1 MSLVS
6 RPAIRLALLLASV
19 ACVSSCMSSPGVELA
34 AIQTNDAPRA
44 TAAQSDAATAPQD
57 ASKIASQAYADIQ
70 SMSARDASVVPDSWS
85 AEESN
90 GEPAAP
96 NVAAAQ
102 NSIFSTR
109 AGQPQNG
116 QPAGVNASQNSI
128 YAGAVAQSRDVGAIP
143 LPSAD
148 LASEAQDLALAGLP
162 IPEELASADP
172 AAAQAEQAK
181 AMPSYRAALANNDAE
196 TKAKAA
202 PRSRRVKT
210 LADFFRSSVDDDK
223 ERKTASFNRSR
234 FGESPRQ
241 LTTASIPNMR
251 TANVGGE
258 DLPGV
263 NAMMPTGRAPDVADE
278 DDQPAGLM
286 KLASLSGMARLGPN
300 GLWTQTDE
308 VQISC
313 LRPQLVGMLKMVEK
327 RYNKPVMVTS
337 GFRDPRHNRVAGGAR
352 HSLHTLCAA
361 ADIQVEGVSKW
372 ELADYLRS
380 LPGRGGV
387 GTYCHTQSV
396 HVDIGSQR
404 DWNWRCR
411 RSSRRS

>member
-1 MSLVS
+1 
-6 RPAIRLALLLASV
+6 
-19 ACVSSCMSSPGVELA
+19 MSSPGMELA
-34 AIQTNDAPRA
+34 SIQTNDAPRA
-44 TAAQSDAATAPQD
+44 AAAQKSAATTPKD

-70 SMSARDASVVPDSWS
+70 SMSARDASVVPDAWS
-85 AEESN
+85 QEESN
-90 GEPAAP
+90 GEPLQP

-109 AGQPQNG
+109 AAQPQNG
-116 QPAGVNASQNSI
+116 QPAGVNAAQNSI
-128 YAGAVAQSRDVGAIP
+128 YAGAVASSRDMGAIP
-143 LPSAD
+143 LPNAD
-148 LASEAQDLALAGLP
+148 TASEAQDLALAGLP

-172 AAAQAEQAK
+172 AAADAQQAQVQ
-181 AMPSYRAALANNDAE
+181 AMPSYDVALAE
-196 TKAKAA
+196 TKAEEKVEPA
-202 PRSRRVKT
+202 PRSRRVKS
-210 LADFFRSSVDDDK
+210 LADFFRSSIDNDEQQK
-223 ERKTASFNRSR
+223 SASFNRSR
-234 FGESPRQ
+234 FGESPRR
-241 LTTASIPNMR
+241 LSTASIPNMR
-251 TANVGGE
+251 TAGLGD

-263 NAMMPTGRAPDVADE
+263 NAMMPTGRAPDMGDE

-286 KLASLSGMARLGPN
+286 KLASLSGMARMGPN

-308 VQISC
+308 VQVSC
-313 LRPQLVGMLKMVEK
+313 LRPQLVSMLKMVEK
-327 RYNKPVMVTS
+327 RYNRPVVVTS

-380 LPGRGGV
+380 IPGRGGV

>member
-1 MSLVS
+1 MAS
-6 RPAIRLALLLASV
+6 PGAELAS
-19 ACVSSCMSSPGVELA
+19 
-34 AIQTNDAPRA
+34 IQTNDAPRA
-44 TAAQSDAATAPQD
+44 SASRQTAATAPDD

-70 SMSARDASVVPDSWS
+70 SMSDRDASVVPDAWS

-90 GEPAAP
+90 GEPGAP
-96 NVAAAQ
+96 MVAAAQ
-102 NSIFSTR
+102 NSIFSTGAAR
-109 AGQPQNG
+109 PRNG

-128 YAGAVAQSRDVGAIP
+128 YAGAAAQSRDMGAIP
-143 LPSAD
+143 LPNAD

-162 IPEELASADP
+162 LPEELASADP
-172 AAAQAEQAK
+172 ADAQDQQAQ
-181 AMPSYRAALANNDAE
+181 AMPSYQTALADGEAE
-196 TKAKAA
+196 PKAKPA
-202 PRSRRVKT
+202 PRSRRVKS
-210 LADFFRSSVDDDK
+210 LADFFRSSIDEDK

-241 LTTASIPNMR
+241 ISTASIPNMR
-251 TANVGGE
+251 TASAAGT

-263 NAMMPTGRAPDVADE
+263 NAMMPTGRAPDMGDE
-278 DDQPAGLM
+278 DDRPAGLM

-308 VQISC
+308 VQVSC
-313 LRPQLVGMLKMVEK
+313 LRPQLVSMLKMVEK
-327 RYNKPVMVTS
+327 RYNKPVVVTS

-372 ELADYLRS
+372 ELADFLRS
-380 LPGRGGV
+380 IPGRGGI

>member
-1 MSLVS
+1 
-6 RPAIRLALLLASV
+6 
-19 ACVSSCMSSPGVELA
+19 MSSPGVELA
-34 AIQTNDAPRA
+34 SIQTNDAPHA
-44 TAAQSDAATAPQD
+44 AAAQKSAATAPAD

-70 SMSARDASVVPDSWS
+70 SMSARDASVVPGAWS
-85 AEESN
+85 QEESN
-90 GEPAAP
+90 GEPPQP

-109 AGQPQNG
+109 AAQPQNG
-116 QPAGVNASQNSI
+116 QPAGLNASQNSI
-128 YAGAVAQSRDVGAIP
+128 YAGAVAQSPDIGAIP
-143 LPSAD
+143 LPAAD
-148 LASEAQDLALAGLP
+148 RASEAQDLALAGLP

-172 AAAQAEQAK
+172 SAAQAQQAA
-181 AMPSYRAALANNDAE
+181 AMPSYQTALADTEAE
-196 TKAKAA
+196 KKAKPA

-210 LADFFRSSVDDDK
+210 LADFFRSSIDNDEK
-223 ERKTASFNRSR
+223 EAARTASFNRSR

-241 LTTASIPNMR
+241 LSTASIPNMR
-251 TANVGGE
+251 TAGLGGE

-263 NAMMPTGRAPDVADE
+263 NAMMPTARAPEGIDE
-278 DDQPAGLM
+278 DDRPAGLM

-308 VQISC
+308 VQVSC
-313 LRPQLVGMLKMVEK
+313 LRPQLVSMLKMVEQ
-327 RYNKPVMVTS
+327 RYNRPVVVTS

-372 ELADYLRS
+372 ELADFLRS
-380 LPGRGGV
+380 IPGRGGV